1 MLYVTI
7 GSASQFSAMF
17 YSAGRGE
24 QFSYEALEALY
35 EYYNEFGDCEL
46 DVVAV
51 CCEWCE
57 YDSLPEALEACGAE
71 NLDELQDRHFA
82 SLLTTG
88 RVLVQE

>member
-7 GSASQFSAMF
+7 NSASQFSDMF
-17 YSAGRGE
+17 YNAGRGE

-35 EYYNEFGDCEL
+35 EYYNELDVEL
-46 DVVAV
+46 DVVGI
-51 CCEWCE
+51 CCEWAE
-57 YDSLPEALEACGAE
+57 YDSLDEALEACGAE

>member
-1 MLYVTI
+1 MLYITI
-7 GSASQFSAMF
+7 NSASQFSDMF
-17 YSAGRGE
+17 YNAGRGE

-35 EYYNEFGDCEL
+35 EYYNEFGDYEL